1 MLLNITYKSKALMK
15 VCTDYS
21 VAVGKHGEK
30 MARKIHQRTNEL
42 EAADS
47 LETLVKFSIG
57 RCHRLKHNRKGQYA
71 MDLTHPYRL
80 VIEQDKSDY
89 QVVRII
95 NIEDYH

>member
-1 MLLNITYKSKALMK
+1 MLNITYKSKALMK

-21 VAVGKHGEK
+21 EAVGKHGEK

-57 RCHRLKHNRKGQYA
+57 RLVSIQVRKFHQSPKGQLKQLGYGP
-71 MDLTHPYRL
+71 LQFGEGL
-80 VIEQDKSDY
+80 
-89 QVVRII
+89 
-95 NIEDYH
+95 